1 MRLHP
6 DECARHLLQR
16 DAADCLRPDARSR
29 GNPGGGAGQL
39 PSTKRGAAVA
49 GVDPGLDS
57 RSGRQAR
64 RHQGDA
70 ADRGNGPASPGPI
83 LDSRSPLAATAAAL
97 QRAVSN
103 SAQDVAFVPG
113 KTDFDRAMA
122 LLLQRRPS
130 TTLLADPLMTRSR
143 RFCGRW
149 RRTRD
154 RRTDPR
160 PDGLEPYP
168 RHVRGPGGSRARAQH
183 RCGAGGAP
191 ALPLDANGHALNAR
205 FMVRG
210 CRIG

>member
-1 MRLHP
+1 MCRYTR
-6 DECARHLLQR
+6 CVT
-16 DAADCLRPDARSR
+16 
-29 GNPGGGAGQL
+29 
-39 PSTKRGAAVA
+39 ST
-49 GVDPGLDS
+49 
-57 RSGRQAR
+57 
-64 RHQGDA
+64 
-70 ADRGNGPASPGPI
+70 GPASPGPS

-97 QRAVSN
+97 QRAASN

-130 TTLLADPLMTRSR
+130 TTLLADPLVTRSR
-143 RFCGRW
+143 RSCGRW

-160 PDGLEPYP
+160 PGGLERYL

-183 RCGAGGAP
+183 RCGARGAP
-191 ALPLDANGHALNAR
+191 ALPLDANGQALNAR

-210 CRIG
+210 CRIAQAVPYLRKLKEAPGSGLSVIAP